1 MNKTISSVVTIP
13 GTDIWY
19 AENSDQHCF
28 LALVK
33 GEKESQFQF
42 VHAIAPNEEEA
53 FEAISKNGQVIIIER
68 LAEILSGFQPK
79 AEKIH

>member
-28 LALVK
+28 LAIVK
-33 GEKESQFQF
+33 GEKETALQF
-42 VHAIAPNEEEA
+42 VHAIASSEEEA
-53 FEAISKNGQVIIIER
+53 YEAMSKTGQVVVIER
-68 LAEILSGFQPK
+68 LSEIISGFQPK
-79 AEKIH
+79 GERIH